1 MWIIIVQMIVVV
13 MENKFQDLYVIYTEE
28 LLKLNLGYI
37 MDKFAIQQMINII
50 GDIIIMKNIFWR

>member
-1 MWIIIVQMIVVV
+1 MIVVV

-28 LLKLNLGYI
+28 LLKLNLGYM

-50 GDIIIMKNIFWR
+50 GDIIIMKNNKYETNR